1 LSFGLDPR
9 GKARQQQT
17 AELFTVEKGIAPI
30 KVPGAL
36 KQLKLLPY
44 QTIDDWSE

>member
-9 GKARQQQT
+9 GKAWQQQT
-17 AELFTVEKGIAPI
+17 AELFTVEKGIVLI

-36 KQLKLLPY
+36 KQFKLLLY
-44 QTIDDWSE
+44 QTVDDWSE